1 MDNKQYKYYL
11 PKKNG
16 ESYENITENQ
26 AVVIIGANGAG
37 KSHLGAWMECSNFD
51 NVHRIGAQRNL
62 NFKDNI
68 ELKSYS
74 EAEDIVFFGSA
85 DLNSGGGNKYLRWR
99 DNYTTMLVN
108 DFENVLAA
116 LIALKNN
123 DNEEFVT
130 QCREAEEQG
139 LPYPEIPLTAL
150 DKLQIIWKGIFPQRD
165 LIVKDSRFFAV
176 MEKDGN
182 KIEYLANQMSDGE
195 RSALYLIAQVLC
207 VPLHKTLI
215 IDEPEIHLHRSLM
228 NKLWLSL
235 ENYRKD
241 CLFIYIT
248 HDTQFASLHS
258 HAEKIWIKNYDGE
271 NWDFEKI
278 DSTDLPEELL
288 LDILGNRKNVL
299 FVEGESN
306 SYDTRLYSFLYP
318 SYYVIPCGGCSQV
331 IQRTKTFNHNSQLH
345 HCKVYGIIDRDYRT
359 SYEIQKY
366 EKDNIYTLNV
376 AEVENL
382 FLVEPLIRFISQYLG
397 RNSDRDFACIKDYV
411 INQRFKKQLE
421 SQICESVV
429 AEIKYKLNTMEI
441 SRKSE
446 TQVHESLN
454 NVLNSIKYED
464 IFVNHTNDF
473 RNVLDRGDYKSIL
486 TVFNEK
492 DIAKSIGHFLDM
504 KDIGYCDMVINLLNS
519 GNSTVKKEISDA
531 ITPYL
536 PSEIKR

>member
-228 NKLWLSL
+228 NKLWLAL